1 MNNQAPKHPCSFESL
16 AQFLKPLEATLLK
29 AIKPSGYITGIQYE
43 TTIDKII
50 VIADISL
57 TVFKP
62 STDKTEVIVIEH
74 DDYRKW
80 CEDEGLLKLE
90 LGAIDDPDTYYLSY
104 AEYLMEHM
112 DKHDVA
118 EYIAQ
123 KSLVNNY
130 AWIYPQPMHGKAA
143 NAKKLTI

>member
-1 MNNQAPKHPCSFESL
+1 MNNQAPKHDSFFESM
-16 AQFLKPLEATLLK
+16 AQYLKPIESTYL
-29 AIKPSGYITGIQYE
+29 KPSGYITGIQYE

-74 DDYRKW
+74 DDYREW

-90 LGAIDDPDTYYLSY
+90 LGEIDDPYTHHLSY

-118 EYIAQ
+118 EYMAQ

-143 NAKKLTI
+143 NAKKLTL